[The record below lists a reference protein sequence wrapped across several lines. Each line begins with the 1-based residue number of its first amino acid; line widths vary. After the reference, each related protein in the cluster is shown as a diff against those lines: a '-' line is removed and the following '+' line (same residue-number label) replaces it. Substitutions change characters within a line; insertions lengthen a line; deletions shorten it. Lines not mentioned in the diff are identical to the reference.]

1 MRPGRVE
8 GVVLLCS
15 PDGVI
20 REVFLDGLGLGSRLA
35 PGRFFSSLVE
45 AASAAEASDFLGAAQ
60 ETDALVEKRL
70 SVTISAGTTPLFFY
84 GRKTAG
90 GIAVLGGRKPF
101 ARKAALEKLEYLG
114 GRNRDITA
122 DRVRQPS
129 RKPPA
134 ITDRAVHANAKF
146 LALATHDLRNPIAGI
161 LAASLFLLDEAS
173 GLLDEEH
180 ARLLESIESSSRLL
194 LRLID
199 GLLDVSKI
207 EAGISALSSQPTDL
221 RALIE
226 RNLVMN
232 RLLANRRGIRI
243 ILAAEASVPPVLGD
257 ATRLSE
263 VIDNLVANAIKFSPT
278 GGTIEVR
285 VRLEGNM
292 IVMSVRDEGEGIAED
307 EVESMFKPF
316 RKRRAGRATAEHG
329 SGLGLAIAKGIVQ
342 GHGGRIEVE
351 SHPGSGSTFT
361 VFLPISGKAIASQKR
376 RAPAHRVAG
385 GRSTA

>member
-20 REVFLDGLGLGSRLA
+20 REVFLDGIGLGSRLA

-70 SVTISAGTTPLFFY
+70 SVTVPAGTTPLFFY

-101 ARKAALEKLEYLG
+101 ARKAALEKLEYLE
-114 GRNRDITA
+114 GRNRDVSA
-122 DRVRQPS
+122 DRVPQPS
-129 RKPPA
+129 SPPPA
-134 ITDRAVHANAKF
+134 VADRSVHANAKF

-161 LAASLFLLDEAS
+161 LAASLFLLDEVS

-207 EAGISALSSQPTDL
+207 EAGISALSCQPTDL
-221 RALIE
+221 RVLIE

-243 ILAAEASVPPVLGD
+243 ILAAEASVPVVGD

-285 VRLEGNM
+285 VGLEGKM
-292 IVMSVRDEGEGIAED
+292 IVMSVRDEGEGIPED

-316 RKRRAGRATAEHG
+316 QKKRRAARATAEHG
-329 SGLGLAIAKGIVQ
+329 SGLGLAIARGIVQ

-361 VFLPISGKAIASQKR
+361 VFLPISGKAIVSHKR
-376 RAPAHRVAG
+376 QAPAHRVAG

>member
-1 MRPGRVE
+1 
-8 GVVLLCS
+8 
-15 PDGVI
+15 
-20 REVFLDGLGLGSRLA
+20 
-35 PGRFFSSLVE
+35 
-45 AASAAEASDFLGAAQ
+45 LGAVQ

-70 SVTISAGTTPLFFY
+70 SVTIPAGTTPLFFY
-84 GRKTAG
+84 GRKTAR
-90 GIAVLGGRKPF
+90 GIVVLGGRKPF

-114 GRNRDITA
+114 GRNSA
-122 DRVRQPS
+122 DRVRQAS
-129 RKPPA
+129 SPPPVIA
-134 ITDRAVHANAKF
+134 DRSVHANAKF

-207 EAGISALSSQPTDL
+207 EAGISALTSQPTDL

-263 VIDNLVANAIKFSPT
+263 VVDNLVANAIKFSPT
-278 GGTIEVR
+278 GGTIEVG

-316 RKRRAGRATAEHG
+316 QKRRPGRATAEHG

-361 VFLPISGKAIASQKR
+361 VFLPISGKACRMPLLLR
-376 RAPAHRVAG
+376 RVLAG
-385 GRSTA
+385 ARPDMW